1 MSVHSCCCIIFCI
14 AWFEVGFQIELK
26 FHFEIAL
33 EKLEKEKNE
42 FLSSFPA
49 SGLLAHFLSPARS
62 FPRRACSPLLP
73 AWVEA

>member
-14 AWFEVGFQIELK
+14 AWFEVSFQIELK

-49 SGLLAHFLSPARS
+49 SGLLAQITRVACFCPWPISSAPARS
-62 FPRRACSPLLP
+62 FPH
-73 AWVEA
+73 

>member
-1 MSVHSCCCIIFCI
+1 MLLHNILYCLV
-14 AWFEVGFQIELK
+14 EVGFQIELE

-49 SGLLAHFLSPARS
+49 SGLLAHFLLPARS
-62 FPRRACSPLLP
+62 FPRSPCSPLLP